1 MALRH
6 PSSKENVVISMLV
19 AAALVF
25 LGIHFLIS
33 GTKARDAITA
43 ITGEGPYL
51 GLFSF
56 ASLVSIAWLAI
67 SYNRAEASD
76 ENRVLYDLGIGVRHA
91 AIPMVAIAFFL
102 GVQGLFMPNPTSV
115 RGESLAGKDIS
126 VQGVLRITR
135 HPFLWGA
142 SIWAAFHTTANGDLA
157 SVIFFGTFLVLS
169 LFGTL
174 LIDAKRKR
182 KLGRVWETFA
192 YKTSNLPFAAALS
205 GRNKLRIGESFGER
219 FWVALAT
226 FLIVLFVHAYV
237 FGVSPFPNGWVP
249 F

>member
-1 MALRH
+1 M
-6 PSSKENVVISMLV
+6 SMLV

-51 GLFSF
+51 GLFSL

-91 AIPMVAIAFFL
+91 AIPVIAIAFFL

-115 RGESLAGKDIS
+115 RGESLAGKNIS
-126 VQGVLRITR
+126 IQGVLRITR

-142 SIWAAFHTTANGDLA
+142 AIWAAFHTTANGDLA

-169 LFGTL
+169 IFGTL

-182 KLGRVWETFA
+182 KMGAAWDAFA
-192 YKTSNLPFAAALS
+192 AKTSNLPFAAIVS
-205 GRNKLRIGESFGER
+205 GRNRLRVGELFGWR
-219 FWVALAT
+219 FWAAAGI
-226 FLIVLFVHAYV
+226 FLIVLFAHARL
-237 FGVSPFPNGWVP
+237 FGASPFPTGWVP